1 MHLRYAALETG
12 RRAVGRLAQLV
23 EHLVYTE
30 RVSGSSPLPPTTRS
44 TQEREIVAMDLGL
57 EGKTALVLGAS
68 KGLGRAIAE
77 SLAAEGADVIT
88 VARSGDAGAKHIIAD
103 LDDPAAAQA
112 ILAALDGA
120 AIDILVLNSGGPPMG
135 AAATTGPDDFSAVM
149 GRMFNTQ
156 IALAQALLPA
166 MRTRG
171 YGRILAVASTSLVTP
186 IPGLV
191 LSNAV
196 RAMLA
201 SWCKTL
207 AAEVAAD
214 GVTVNL
220 LLPGQ
225 IATDRLT
232 SLHAGM
238 AAAQGL
244 AADQV
249 TARSIAAIPAGRLGR
264 PEEFGDIAAFLA
276 SPRAAFITGSAI
288 KVDGGQT
295 ATL

>member
-1 MHLRYAALETG
+1 
-12 RRAVGRLAQLV
+12 
-23 EHLVYTE
+23 
-30 RVSGSSPLPPTTRS
+30 
-44 TQEREIVAMDLGL
+44 MDLEL
-57 EGKTALVLGAS
+57 AGKTALVLGAS
-68 KGLGRAIAE
+68 KGLGRAIAD
-77 SLAAEGADVIT
+77 SLAAEGAKVFT
-88 VARSGDAGAKHIIAD
+88 VARSGEAGADHIIAD
-103 LDDPAAAQA
+103 LDDPAAPQA
-112 ILAALDGA
+112 ILAALAEAGA
-120 AIDILVLNSGGPPMG
+120 AVDILVLNSGGPPMG
-135 AAATTGPDDFSAVM
+135 AAAGTGPDDFAAVM

-156 IALAQALLPA
+156 IALAQALLPG
-166 MRTRG
+166 MRERG
-171 YGRILAVASTSLVTP
+171 FGRILAVASTSLVTP

-225 IATDRLT
+225 IATDRLA

-244 AADQV
+244 AAEQV
-249 TARSIAAIPAGRLGR
+249 TARSVAAIPAGRLGR
-264 PEEFGDIAAFLA
+264 PQEFGDIAAFLA
-276 SPRAAFITGSAI
+276 SPRAGFITGSAI

>member
-1 MHLRYAALETG
+1 
-12 RRAVGRLAQLV
+12 
-23 EHLVYTE
+23 
-30 RVSGSSPLPPTTRS
+30 
-44 TQEREIVAMDLGL
+44 MDLGL
-57 EGKTALVLGAS
+57 AGKTALVLGAS
-68 KGLGRAIAE
+68 KGLGRAIAD
-77 SLAAEGADVIT
+77 SLAAEGADVFT
-88 VARSGDAGAKHIIAD
+88 VARSGDAGERHIIAD
-103 LDDPAAAQA
+103 LDDPAAPES
-112 ILAALDGA
+112 ILTALAEAGA
-120 AIDILVLNSGGPPMG
+120 AVDILVLNSGGPPMG
-135 AAATTGPDDFSAVM
+135 PAATTGPADFAAVM
-149 GRMFNTQ
+149 GRMFNSQ
-156 IALAQALLPA
+156 LALAQALLPG
-166 MRTRG
+166 MRERG
-171 YGRILAVASTSLVTP
+171 FGRILTVASTSLITP

-207 AAEVAAD
+207 AGEVAAD

-244 AADQV
+244 AAEQV
-249 TARSIAAIPAGRLGR
+249 TARSVAAIPAGRLGR

-276 SPRAAFITGSAI
+276 SPRASFITGCAI

>member
-1 MHLRYAALETG
+1 
-12 RRAVGRLAQLV
+12 
-23 EHLVYTE
+23 
-30 RVSGSSPLPPTTRS
+30 
-44 TQEREIVAMDLGL
+44 MDLEL
-57 EGKTALVLGAS
+57 AGKTALVLGAS
-68 KGLGRAIAE
+68 KGLGHAIAD
-77 SLAAEGADVIT
+77 SLAGEGVKVFT
-88 VARSGDAGAKHIIAD
+88 VARSGQAGAKHIIAD
-103 LDDPAAAQA
+103 LDDPAAPQA
-112 ILAALDGA
+112 ILAALAEAGA
-120 AIDILVLNSGGPPMG
+120 AVDILVLNSGGPPMG
-135 AAATTGPDDFSAVM
+135 AAASTGPDDFAAVM
-149 GRMFNTQ
+149 GRMFNSQ
-156 IALAQALLPA
+156 LALAQALLPG
-166 MRTRG
+166 MRERG
-171 YGRILAVASTSLVTP
+171 FGRILAVASTSLVTP

-244 AADQV
+244 AAEQV
-249 TARSIAAIPAGRLGR
+249 TARSVAAIPAGRLGR
-264 PEEFGDIAAFLA
+264 PQEFGDIAAFLA

>member
-1 MHLRYAALETG
+1 
-12 RRAVGRLAQLV
+12 
-23 EHLVYTE
+23 
-30 RVSGSSPLPPTTRS
+30 
-44 TQEREIVAMDLGL
+44 MDLQL
-57 EGKTALVLGAS
+57 DGKTALVLGAS
-68 KGLGRAIAE
+68 KGLGRAIAI
-77 SLAAEGADVIT
+77 SLGDEGARVIT
-88 VARSGDAGAKHIIAD
+88 VARSASDVAGADHIIAD
-103 LDDPAAAQA
+103 LDDPAAPQA
-112 ILAALDGA
+112 IIAAVHELGLSP
-120 AIDILVLNSGGPPMG
+120 DILVLNSGGPPTG
-135 AAATTGPDDFSAVM
+135 AAATTTPTDFAAVF
-149 GRMFNTQ
+149 GRMFNAQLT
-156 IALAQALLPA
+156 LAQAFLPD
-166 MRTRG
+166 MRARG
-171 YGRILAVASTSLVTP
+171 FGRILAVASTSLITP

-232 SLHAGM
+232 SLHSAM
-238 AAAQGL
+238 AQGSGMT
-244 AADQV
+244 AEQV
-249 TARSIAAIPAGRLGR
+249 GARAKAAIPAGRLGR
-264 PEEFGDIAAFLA
+264 PEEFGDMAAFLA
-276 SPRAAFITGSAI
+276 SPRASFVTGCAI

>member
-1 MHLRYAALETG
+1 
-12 RRAVGRLAQLV
+12 
-23 EHLVYTE
+23 
-30 RVSGSSPLPPTTRS
+30 
-44 TQEREIVAMDLGL
+44 MDLGL
-57 EGKTALVLGAS
+57 AGKTALVLGAS
-68 KGLGRAIAE
+68 KGLGRAIAD
-77 SLAAEGADVIT
+77 SLAAEGTDVFT
-88 VARSGDAGAKHIIAD
+88 VARSGDAGERHIIAD
-103 LDDPAAAQA
+103 LDDPAAPES
-112 ILAALDGA
+112 ILTALAEAGA
-120 AIDILVLNSGGPPMG
+120 AVDILVLNSGGPPMG
-135 AAATTGPDDFSAVM
+135 PAATTGPADFAAVM
-149 GRMFNTQ
+149 GRMFNSQ
-156 IALAQALLPA
+156 LALAQALLPG
-166 MRTRG
+166 MRERG
-171 YGRILAVASTSLVTP
+171 FGRILTVASTSLITP

-207 AAEVAAD
+207 AGEVAAD

-244 AADQV
+244 AAEQV
-249 TARSIAAIPAGRLGR
+249 TARSVAAIPAGRLGR

-276 SPRAAFITGSAI
+276 SPRASFITGCAI

>member
-1 MHLRYAALETG
+1 
-12 RRAVGRLAQLV
+12 
-23 EHLVYTE
+23 
-30 RVSGSSPLPPTTRS
+30 
-44 TQEREIVAMDLGL
+44 MDLEL
-57 EGKTALVLGAS
+57 DGKTALVLGAS
-68 KGLGRAIAE
+68 KGLGRAIAV
-77 SLAAEGADVIT
+77 SLAAEGAEVIT
-88 VARSGDAGAKHIIAD
+88 VARTQGDDAGQRHIIAD
-103 LDDPAAAQA
+103 LDDPGAPDAIIAAVR
-112 ILAALDGA
+112 DSGRSP
-120 AIDILVLNSGGPPMG
+120 DILVLNSGGPPTG
-135 AAATTGPDDFSAVM
+135 AAATTTPDDFAAVM
-149 GRMFNTQ
+149 GRMFNAQ
-156 IALAQALLPA
+156 LALAQAFLPE

-171 YGRILAVASTSLVTP
+171 FGRILAVASTSLVTP

-232 SLHAGM
+232 SLHGMMAAGSGM
-238 AAAQGL
+238 AAE
-244 AADQV
+244 QV
-249 TARSIAAIPAGRLGR
+249 TARAIAAIPAGRLGR

-276 SPRAAFITGSAI
+276 SPRAGFITGSAI

>member
-1 MHLRYAALETG
+1 
-12 RRAVGRLAQLV
+12 
-23 EHLVYTE
+23 
-30 RVSGSSPLPPTTRS
+30 
-44 TQEREIVAMDLGL
+44 MDLEL
-57 EGKTALVLGAS
+57 AGKTALVLGAS
-68 KGLGRAIAE
+68 KGLGRAIAD
-77 SLAAEGADVIT
+77 SLAAEGAKVFT
-88 VARSGDAGAKHIIAD
+88 VARSGEAGAEHIIAD
-103 LDDPAAAQA
+103 LDDPAAPQA
-112 ILAALDGA
+112 ILAALAEAGA
-120 AIDILVLNSGGPPMG
+120 AVDILVLNSGGPPMG
-135 AAATTGPDDFSAVM
+135 AAASTGPDDFAAVM
-149 GRMFNTQ
+149 GRMFNSQLT
-156 IALAQALLPA
+156 LAQALLPG
-166 MRTRG
+166 MRERG
-171 YGRILAVASTSLVTP
+171 FGRILAVASTSLVTP

-244 AADQV
+244 AAEQV
-249 TARSIAAIPAGRLGR
+249 TARSVAAIPAGRLGR
-264 PEEFGDIAAFLA
+264 PQEFGDIAAFLA

>member
-1 MHLRYAALETG
+1 
-12 RRAVGRLAQLV
+12 
-23 EHLVYTE
+23 
-30 RVSGSSPLPPTTRS
+30 
-44 TQEREIVAMDLGL
+44 MDLQL

-68 KGLGRAIAE
+68 KGLGRAIAAA
-77 SLAAEGADVIT
+77 LAAEGAEVIT
-88 VARSGDAGAKHIIAD
+88 VARSGEVHITAD
-103 LDDPAAAQA
+103 LDDPGAPQA
-112 ILAALDGA
+112 IIDAVRSGGA
-120 AIDILVLNSGGPPMG
+120 SPDILVLNSGGPPTG
-135 AAATTGPDDFSAVM
+135 AAASTTPGDFAGVFD
-149 GRMFNTQ
+149 RMFNAQ
-156 IALAQALLPA
+156 LSLAQAFLPG
-166 MRTRG
+166 MRARG
-171 YGRILAVASTSLVTP
+171 FGRILAVASTSLVTP

-232 SLHAGM
+232 SLHAAMAAGSGM
-238 AAAQGL
+238 AAEQI
-244 AADQV
+244 

-276 SPRAAFITGSAI
+276 SPRAGFITGSAI

>member
-1 MHLRYAALETG
+1 
-12 RRAVGRLAQLV
+12 
-23 EHLVYTE
+23 
-30 RVSGSSPLPPTTRS
+30 
-44 TQEREIVAMDLGL
+44 MDLQL
-57 EGKTALVLGAS
+57 AGKTALVLGAS
-68 KGLGRAIAE
+68 KGLGRAIAA
-77 SLAAEGADVIT
+77 SLAAEGADVTT
-88 VARSGDAGAKHIIAD
+88 VARSVSTAAGVRHIIAD
-103 LDDPAAAQA
+103 LDDPSAPQA
-112 ILAALDGA
+112 IIAAVEEAGGA
-120 AIDILVLNSGGPPMG
+120 PDILVLNSGGPPTG
-135 AAATTGPDDFSAVM
+135 AASNTTPDQFAAVM
-149 GRMFNTQ
+149 DRMFNAQLT
-156 IALAQALLPA
+156 LAQAFLPG
-166 MRTRG
+166 MRAREF
-171 YGRILAVASTSLVTP
+171 GRILAVASTSLVTP

-225 IATDRLT
+225 IATDRLE
-232 SLHAGM
+232 SLHAAM
-238 AAAQGL
+238 AQAGGIDGDAQR
-244 AADQV
+244 
-249 TARSIAAIPAGRLGR
+249 ARAVAAIPAGRLGR

-276 SPRAAFITGSAI
+276 SPRAGFITGSAI

>member
-1 MHLRYAALETG
+1 
-12 RRAVGRLAQLV
+12 
-23 EHLVYTE
+23 
-30 RVSGSSPLPPTTRS
+30 
-44 TQEREIVAMDLGL
+44 MDLGL
-57 EGKTALVLGAS
+57 AGKTALVLGAS
-68 KGLGRAIAE
+68 RGLGRAIAD
-77 SLAAEGADVIT
+77 SLAAEGADVFT
-88 VARSGDAGAKHIIAD
+88 VARSGDAGERHIIAD
-103 LDDPAAAQA
+103 LDDPAAPES
-112 ILAALDGA
+112 ILAALAEAGA
-120 AIDILVLNSGGPPMG
+120 AVDILVLNSGGPPMG
-135 AAATTGPDDFSAVM
+135 PAATTGPADFAAVM
-149 GRMFNTQ
+149 GRMFNSQ
-156 IALAQALLPA
+156 LALAQALLPG
-166 MRTRG
+166 MRERG
-171 YGRILAVASTSLVTP
+171 FGRILTVASTSLITP

-207 AAEVAAD
+207 AGEVAAD
-214 GVTVNL
+214 GVTINL

-244 AADQV
+244 AAEQV
-249 TARSIAAIPAGRLGR
+249 TARSVAAIPAGRLGR
-264 PEEFGDIAAFLA
+264 PEEFGDMAAFLA
-276 SPRAAFITGSAI
+276 SPRASFITGCAI

>member
-1 MHLRYAALETG
+1 
-12 RRAVGRLAQLV
+12 
-23 EHLVYTE
+23 
-30 RVSGSSPLPPTTRS
+30 
-44 TQEREIVAMDLGL
+44 MDLGL
-57 EGKTALVLGAS
+57 EGRAALVLGAS
-68 KGLGRAIAE
+68 KGLGRAIAAA
-77 SLAAEGADVIT
+77 LAAEGAAVVT
-88 VARSGDAGAKHIIAD
+88 VARSRGADRGVMHITAD
-103 LDDPAAAQA
+103 LDDPGAPEAIIAAVRDAG
-112 ILAALDGA
+112 LSP
-120 AIDILVLNSGGPPMG
+120 DILVLNAGGPPMLS
-135 AAATTGPDDFSAVM
+135 AASATPADFAAVFP
-149 GRMFNTQ
+149 RMFNAQ
-156 IALAQALLPA
+156 IAIAQAFLPT
-166 MRTRG
+166 MRERG
-171 YGRILAVASTSLVTP
+171 FGRILAVASTSLVTP

-232 SLHAGM
+232 SLHAAM
-238 AAAQGL
+238 AAGQGI
-244 AADQV
+244 AAEQV
-249 TARSIAAIPAGRLGR
+249 TARSVAAIPAGRLGR

-276 SPRAAFITGSAI
+276 SPRAGFITGSAI

>member
-1 MHLRYAALETG
+1 
-12 RRAVGRLAQLV
+12 
-23 EHLVYTE
+23 
-30 RVSGSSPLPPTTRS
+30 
-44 TQEREIVAMDLGL
+44 MDLQL

-68 KGLGRAIAE
+68 KGLGHAIART
-77 SLAAEGADVIT
+77 LLAEGAHVIT
-88 VARSGDAGAKHIIAD
+88 VARSGEGAGGSRHIVAD
-103 LDDPAAAQA
+103 LDDPAAPQVIIDAVRGG
-112 ILAALDGA
+112 GA
-120 AIDILVLNSGGPPMG
+120 SPDILVLNSGGPPTG
-135 AAATTGPDDFSAVM
+135 AAASTTPADFSAVM
-149 GRMFNTQ
+149 DRMFNAQ
-156 IALAQALLPA
+156 LSLAQAFLPD
-166 MRTRG
+166 MRARG
-171 YGRILAVASTSLVTP
+171 FGRILAVASTSLLTP

-232 SLHAGM
+232 SLHAAMAAGSGM
-238 AAAQGL
+238 AH
-244 AADQV
+244 DQI

-276 SPRAAFITGSAI
+276 SPRAGFITGSAI

-295 ATL
+295 TIL

>member
-1 MHLRYAALETG
+1 
-12 RRAVGRLAQLV
+12 
-23 EHLVYTE
+23 
-30 RVSGSSPLPPTTRS
+30 
-44 TQEREIVAMDLGL
+44 MDLGL
-57 EGKTALVLGAS
+57 AGKTALVLGAS
-68 KGLGRAIAE
+68 KGLGRAIAD
-77 SLAAEGADVIT
+77 SLAAEGAEVFTI
-88 VARSGDAGAKHIIAD
+88 ARSGDAGERHIIAD
-103 LDDPAAAQA
+103 LDDPAAPES
-112 ILAALDGA
+112 ILAALAEAGA
-120 AIDILVLNSGGPPMG
+120 VVDILVLNSGGPPMG
-135 AAATTGPDDFSAVM
+135 PAATTGPADFAAVM
-149 GRMFNTQ
+149 GRMFNSQ
-156 IALAQALLPA
+156 LALAQALLPG
-166 MRTRG
+166 MRERG
-171 YGRILAVASTSLVTP
+171 FGRILAVASTSLITP

-207 AAEVAAD
+207 AGEVAAD

-244 AADQV
+244 AAEQV
-249 TARSIAAIPAGRLGR
+249 TARSVAAIPAGRLGR
-264 PEEFGDIAAFLA
+264 PEEFGDMAAFLA
-276 SPRAAFITGSAI
+276 SPRASFITGCAI

>member
-1 MHLRYAALETG
+1 
-12 RRAVGRLAQLV
+12 
-23 EHLVYTE
+23 
-30 RVSGSSPLPPTTRS
+30 
-44 TQEREIVAMDLGL
+44 MDLQLG
-57 EGKTALVLGAS
+57 GKTALILGAS

-77 SLAAEGADVIT
+77 ALAAEGAGVIT
-88 VARSGDAGAKHIIAD
+88 VARSESAPEGLAHITAD
-103 LDDPAAAQA
+103 LDDPAAPHT
-112 ILAALDGA
+112 IIAAVREMGRPV
-120 AIDILVLNSGGPPMG
+120 DILVLNAGGPPTG
-135 AAATTGPDDFSAVM
+135 AASTTTPDDFAAVM
-149 GRMFNTQ
+149 GRMFNAQ
-156 IALAQALLPA
+156 LILAQALLPD
-166 MRTRG
+166 MRARG
-171 YGRILAVASTSLVTP
+171 FGRILAVASTSLVTP

-232 SLHAGM
+232 SLHGMM
-238 AAAQGL
+238 AAGSGMEP
-244 AADQV
+244 DQV
-249 TARSIAAIPAGRLGR
+249 TARAIAGIPAGRLGR

-276 SPRAAFITGSAI
+276 SPRAGFITGSAI

>member
-1 MHLRYAALETG
+1 
-12 RRAVGRLAQLV
+12 
-23 EHLVYTE
+23 
-30 RVSGSSPLPPTTRS
+30 
-44 TQEREIVAMDLGL
+44 MDLQLG
-57 EGKTALVLGAS
+57 GKTALVLGAS

-77 SLAAEGADVIT
+77 ALLAEGADVIT
-88 VARSGDAGAKHIIAD
+88 VARSGDGVAGTQHILAD
-103 LDDPAAAQA
+103 LDDPAAPQA
-112 ILAALDGA
+112 IIDAVRAGA
-120 AIDILVLNSGGPPMG
+120 SSPDILVLNSGGPPTG
-135 AAATTGPDDFSAVM
+135 AAASTTPADFAAVM
-149 GRMFNTQ
+149 GRMFNAQLT
-156 IALAQALLPA
+156 LAQAFLPE
-166 MRTRG
+166 MRARG
-171 YGRILAVASTSLVTP
+171 FGRILAVASTSLLTP

-232 SLHAGM
+232 SLHTAMAAGSGM
-238 AAAQGL
+238 AP
-244 AADQV
+244 DQV

-276 SPRAAFITGSAI
+276 SPRAGFITGSAI

-295 ATL
+295 VTL

>member
-1 MHLRYAALETG
+1 
-12 RRAVGRLAQLV
+12 
-23 EHLVYTE
+23 
-30 RVSGSSPLPPTTRS
+30 
-44 TQEREIVAMDLGL
+44 MDLQL
-57 EGKTALVLGAS
+57 QGKTALVLGAS
-68 KGLGRAIAE
+68 KGLGRAIAV
-77 SLAAEGADVIT
+77 SLGAEGAEVIT
-88 VARSGDAGAKHIIAD
+88 VARSGEGPAGLAHISAD
-103 LDDPAAAQA
+103 LDDATAPQA
-112 ILAALDGA
+112 IIAAVEELGRPV
-120 AIDILVLNSGGPPMG
+120 DILVLNAGGPPTG
-135 AAATTGPDDFSAVM
+135 AAASTTPDDFGAVM
-149 GRMFNTQ
+149 DRMFNAQLT
-156 IALAQALLPA
+156 LAQAFLPA
-166 MRTRG
+166 MRARG
-171 YGRILAVASTSLVTP
+171 FGRILAVASTSLITP

-232 SLHAGM
+232 SLHAAM
-238 AAAQGL
+238 AAGNGMQPE
-244 AADQV
+244 QV
-249 TARSIAAIPAGRLGR
+249 TARSIAAIPAGRLGK

-276 SPRAAFITGSAI
+276 SPRAGFITGSAI

-295 ATL
+295 VTL

>member
-1 MHLRYAALETG
+1 
-12 RRAVGRLAQLV
+12 
-23 EHLVYTE
+23 
-30 RVSGSSPLPPTTRS
+30 
-44 TQEREIVAMDLGL
+44 MDLQL

-68 KGLGRAIAE
+68 KGLGRAIAAA
-77 SLAAEGADVIT
+77 LAAEGADVIT
-88 VARSGDAGAKHIIAD
+88 VARSPGGDGSIQQITAD
-103 LDDPAAAQA
+103 LDDPAAPQA
-112 ILAALDGA
+112 IIAAMRA
-120 AIDILVLNSGGPPMG
+120 AGRSPDILVLNSGGPPTG
-135 AAATTGPDDFSAVM
+135 AAASTTPDDFAAVFH
-149 GRMFNTQ
+149 RMFNAQLT
-156 IALAQALLPA
+156 LAQAFLPD
-166 MRTRG
+166 MRARG
-171 YGRILAVASTSLVTP
+171 FGRILAVASTSLVTP

-207 AAEVAAD
+207 AAEVAGD

-232 SLHAGM
+232 SLHAAMAARSGM
-238 AAAQGL
+238 ASE
-244 AADQV
+244 QV

-276 SPRAAFITGSAI
+276 SPRAGFITGSAI

-295 ATL
+295 STL

>member
-1 MHLRYAALETG
+1 
-12 RRAVGRLAQLV
+12 
-23 EHLVYTE
+23 
-30 RVSGSSPLPPTTRS
+30 
-44 TQEREIVAMDLGL
+44 MDLQL

-77 SLAAEGADVIT
+77 ALTAEGAAVIT
-88 VARSGDAGAKHIIAD
+88 VARSASDVGGVQHIIAD
-103 LDDPAAAQA
+103 LDDPAAPDA
-112 ILAALDGA
+112 IIAAVRGGERSP
-120 AIDILVLNSGGPPMG
+120 DILVLNSGGPPTGG
-135 AAATTGPDDFSAVM
+135 AASTTPGDFASVFN
-149 GRMFNTQ
+149 RMFNAQLT
-156 IALAQALLPA
+156 LAQAFLPE
-166 MRTRG
+166 MRARG
-171 YGRILAVASTSLVTP
+171 FGRILTVASTSLVTP

-232 SLHAGM
+232 SLHAAMAAGAGM
-238 AAAQGL
+238 AAE
-244 AADQV
+244 QV

-264 PEEFGDIAAFLA
+264 PDEFGDIAAFLA
-276 SPRAAFITGSAI
+276 SPRASFITGSAI

>member
-1 MHLRYAALETG
+1 
-12 RRAVGRLAQLV
+12 
-23 EHLVYTE
+23 
-30 RVSGSSPLPPTTRS
+30 
-44 TQEREIVAMDLGL
+44 MDLEL
-57 EGKTALVLGAS
+57 AGKTALVLGAS
-68 KGLGRAIAE
+68 KGLGRAIAD
-77 SLAAEGADVIT
+77 SLAGEGVKVFT
-88 VARSGDAGAKHIIAD
+88 VARSGEAGAEHIIAD
-103 LDDPAAAQA
+103 LDDPAAPQA
-112 ILAALDGA
+112 ILAALAEAGA
-120 AIDILVLNSGGPPMG
+120 AVDILVLNSGGPPMG
-135 AAATTGPDDFSAVM
+135 AAASTGPDDFAAVM
-149 GRMFNTQ
+149 GRMFNSQ
-156 IALAQALLPA
+156 LALAQALLPG
-166 MRTRG
+166 MRERG
-171 YGRILAVASTSLVTP
+171 FGRILAVASTSLVTP

-225 IATDRLT
+225 IATDRLA

-244 AADQV
+244 AAEQV
-249 TARSIAAIPAGRLGR
+249 TARSVAAIPAGRLGR
-264 PEEFGDIAAFLA
+264 PQEFGDIAAFLA